1 MASESNGTRWTLW
14 WRGSSWQYYTF
25 CFFWV
30 LCFLLLIS
38 LTCFNTTLFKWLLIP
53 FSTLSKL
60 FPCKIRS
67 NYIAHIEMIYC
78 VKLSRLFW
86 CLNSREWLKIQVVF
100 WARLPIRG
108 VYDESCIQNPALK
121 ALLRCC
127 AHWLSLGCA
136 GNVVWHS
143 WATAGLGHS
152 LLSKCD
158 AIVGATIIS
167 VESPSQAKVLS
178 GCDKVFDISHFS

>member
-25 CFFWV
+25 CFFGV

-78 VKLSRLFW
+78 VKLSRLLW

-108 VYDESCIQNPALK
+108 FMMRAVFKPQLWKLCS
-121 ALLRCC
+121 
-127 AHWLSLGCA
+127 G
-136 GNVVWHS
+136 VVPTDCP
-143 WATAGLGHS
+143 WAVQGM
-152 LLSKCD
+152 
-158 AIVGATIIS
+158 
-167 VESPSQAKVLS
+167 LS
-178 GCDKVFDISHFS
+178 GTPGQEQVSVTRCFPNVMPLYVPPSFLLNLLHKPKS